1 LPPRINVIRGLG
13 IALAAASCAALWAGV
28 SARSDEP
35 SPDTIGAIE
44 GDAISVQGP
53 MTVEVVRGQAKTI
66 LRSGSDIR
74 VKSGQARIDLVEG
87 GQVAVCGP
95 AHLSVLKS
103 GGSLTL
109 ALDSGSIHAFI
120 EHGPALTVYTAQIV
134 AKPISISGGPQDTLV
149 GFDTPATM
157 CIRATSGAVHL
168 EQQFTGQNLI
178 VPQGGDIL
186 IPDGRFESLRN
197 AGGHCS
203 CELQLAKVAPPPPE
217 ISRPA
222 PREEIREREVAAAAA
237 PRPAEKAPAK
247 EEPVYQVFMPPLS
260 YDANAKVQREFD
272 PQFIVFV
279 RRVRVRPTLI
289 FQGRVEGPL
298 VAQSAPSAEPAK
310 PAASAPA
317 ATPTGDSLVDR
328 VRAFFHRLFS

>member
-1 LPPRINVIRGLG
+1 MN
-13 IALAAASCAALWAGV
+13 
-28 SARSDEP
+28 
-35 SPDTIGAIE
+35 
-44 GDAISVQGP
+44 
-53 MTVEVVRGQAKTI
+53 VEVVRGQAKTI

-74 VKSGQARIDLVEG
+74 VNSGQARIELVEG

-95 AHLSVLKS
+95 AHFSVLKS

-109 ALDSGSIHAFI
+109 ALDSGSIHAYI

-134 AKPISISGGPQDTLV
+134 AKPISISGGPQDTVV

-157 CIRATSGAVHL
+157 CIRAASGAVRL
-168 EQQFTGQNLI
+168 EQQFTGQSLI

-197 AGGHCS
+197 ASGHCS
-203 CELQLAKVAPPPPE
+203 CELQLAKGSPPPPE
-217 ISRPA
+217 VSRPA
-222 PREEIREREVAAAAA
+222 TPEEIREREVAAASA
-237 PRPAEKAPAK
+237 PRSVERPPAK

-260 YDANAKVQREFD
+260 YDASSKVQREFD

-279 RRVRVRPTLI
+279 RHVRVRPTLI
-289 FQGRVEGPL
+289 FQGRVEGPM
-298 VAQSAPSAEPAK
+298 VAQSAAPPEPAK
-310 PAASAPA
+310 PAASAPPA
-317 ATPTGDSLVDR
+317 PASDSFVDR